1 MSTIFKNLQITIL
14 ILIHIN
20 FVNKFPLKKTKNN
33 PSLNIIQIVIKI
45 KFLRNHRIFKINL

>member
-20 FVNKFPLKKTKNN
+20 FVNKFPPKKTKNY
-33 PSLNIIQIVIKI
+33 PSLNIIQIIIKI